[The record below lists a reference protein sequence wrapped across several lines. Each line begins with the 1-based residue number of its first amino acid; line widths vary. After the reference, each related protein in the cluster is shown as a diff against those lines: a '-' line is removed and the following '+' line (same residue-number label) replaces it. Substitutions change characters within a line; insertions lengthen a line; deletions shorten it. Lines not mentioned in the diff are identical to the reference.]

1 MPNTRWAARVL
12 AEVPSTL
19 LIDVPADTEV
29 SEPIVVDLD
38 GKDVAVTEAGHV
50 AMRFGAHSK
59 AIVVLNHTGSSTIAA
74 VVEIASV
81 TAPTSRSSRSRTGPT
96 TPSTCRTTRPASVAT
111 RPTSTPRSP
120 SAATWCG
127 WTPT

>member
-1 MPNTRWAARVL
+1 MRSATSCTWNTPEGVRIEGVSGDEARGLRGLSGLVPNTRWAARVL

-38 GKDVAVTEAGHV
+38 GEDVAVTEAGHV

-74 VVEIASV
+74 VVEIV
-81 TAPTSRSSRSRTGPT
+81 GR
-96 TPSTCRTTRPASVAT
+96 
-111 RPTSTPRSP
+111 
-120 SAATWCG
+120 
-127 WTPT
+127 